1 MGSEID
7 TAMAS
12 DLASAL
18 AVTGQPIVHV
28 DFEGAETSLTGQFQE
43 TGDPVRQ
50 AGDRGQA
57 VQRRA
62 TAVVAQGD
70 LADPRPG
77 HTLMVGEEGWSIE
90 TRQPIAGGA
99 YWQLALVRT
108 APAERSRRDYRATR

>member
-18 AVTGQPIVHV
+18 AVTGQFH
-28 DFEGAETSLTGQFQE
+28 E

-62 TAVVAQGD
+62 AAVVARAD

-77 HTLMVGEEGWSIE
+77 HSLMVAEEDWSIE

-108 APAERSRRDYRATR
+108 APAERSRRDYRTTR